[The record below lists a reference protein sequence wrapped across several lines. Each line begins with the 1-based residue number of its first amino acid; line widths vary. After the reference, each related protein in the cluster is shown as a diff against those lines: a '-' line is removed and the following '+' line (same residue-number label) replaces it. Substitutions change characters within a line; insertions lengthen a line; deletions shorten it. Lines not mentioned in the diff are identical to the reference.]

1 MAVGRLFTHP
11 DVQQALRREPPPGAG
26 RVRRFLAR
34 VRPPRFIKL
43 TREGKY
49 FIGITFGV
57 GFAAVNTGN
66 NLLYLLL
73 GMLLSLI
80 IVSGVMSELS
90 LRAITV
96 VRRLP
101 PRAQVAR
108 PHMVEIEVYN
118 HKRRVPSY
126 AIEIEDLRAG
136 QPADKRCFF
145 LKISPRS
152 AQIAAYRRTP
162 ARRGRDH
169 HIGFRVATRFPF
181 GLFEKSREL
190 AADGELIIYPAVDA
204 VKLPALSR
212 GRHEGQ
218 SGALSRGG
226 GDEIFSLRN
235 YREGD
240 DPRDIYWRKSAGP
253 QLVMRE
259 RAEETQRTVE
269 QVLDVYQ
276 PAGGADDAWRERF
289 ERNIREIASRSVA
302 HLKRGDAVLVRTTYG
317 ERARADGSQGA
328 DPILRFLALV
338 EPAPALAAM
347 GGAGAAASV
356 AAPASEAAVASE
368 AVAAPASEVA
378 AASVAP
384 VELEAAPASEV
395 AEALAPA
402 SEVAATPTSAE
413 VAAASEVAAVLVAPI
428 ELEAAAAAPEV
439 TVAPVSDPEAAVDG
453 DALPEVAAVTSSEG
467 VVS

>member
-1 MAVGRLFTHP
+1 MAVGRLYTHP
-11 DVQQALRREPPPGAG
+11 DVQPALRRVAPPGAG
-26 RVRRFLAR
+26 RLMRLLYR
-34 VRPPRFIKL
+34 VRPPRLIKL

-49 FIGITFGV
+49 FIGLTCGV
-57 GFAAVNTGN
+57 GFAAVNSGN

-80 IVSGVMSELS
+80 IVSGLMSELS

-108 PHMVEIEVYN
+108 PHLVEIEVYN

-212 GRHEGQ
+212 GGYAGQ

-226 GDEIFSLRN
+226 GDEVFSLRS

-240 DPRDIYWRKSAGP
+240 DPRDIYWRKSAGA

-269 QVLDVYQ
+269 QVLDVHQ
-276 PAGGADDAWRERF
+276 PAGEGDAWRERF
-289 ERNIREIASRSVA
+289 ERNIRELASRSVA
-302 HLKRGDAVLVRTTYG
+302 HLKRGDAVLVRTTAG

-338 EPAPALAAM
+338 EPGPAPRP
-347 GGAGAAASV
+347 GGASTAPLLESPISAPV
-356 AAPASEAAVASE
+356 AAPGSAPESPISA
-368 AVAAPASEVA
+368 AVAAPAS
-378 AASVAP
+378 
-384 VELEAAPASEV
+384 
-395 AEALAPA
+395 
-402 SEVAATPTSAE
+402 
-413 VAAASEVAAVLVAPI
+413 
-428 ELEAAAAAPEV
+428 APESL
-439 TVAPVSDPEAAVDG
+439 VSALSGPSSPEGGV
-453 DALPEVAAVTSSEG
+453 SS
-467 VVS
+467 